1 MPDTDLPPTTAQIRA
16 QALAARDALPDP
28 FRSLAADVAV
38 LVEDF
43 PDDALLDAMG
53 IDSGWDLTGVY
64 DGVPVTEKS
73 TSHAEPVTD
82 TVRLF
87 RLPILFEWIERG
99 DVALDALVAHVLVH
113 ELAHHFGWSDDD
125 IAAIDRWWE

>member
-1 MPDTDLPPTTAQIRA
+1 M
-16 QALAARDALPDP
+16 
-28 FRSLAADVAV
+28 
-38 LVEDF
+38 
-43 PDDALLDAMG
+43 
-53 IDSGWDLTGVY
+53 
-64 DGVPVTEKS
+64 PVTEKS